1 MLVFEIL
8 NYLKNWLSYS
18 NLKYLICVLKEGRHV
33 EVKGNLVV
41 ESKFIDSARKQLAP
55 IQFCLFFCLFLGSD
69 DNSNQSSIA
78 DSSPVKQE
86 NSCST
91 SPTPEPTTVPHREN
105 SEAKT
110 DQSPDSKRGERLSI
124 KRRQSDTVAPEISP
138 QTAGRWQWC
147 QNGRSEG

>member
-1 MLVFEIL
+1 MSCEIYQSNKKL
-8 NYLKNWLSYS
+8 N
-18 NLKYLICVLKEGRHV
+18 
-33 EVKGNLVV
+33 
-41 ESKFIDSARKQLAP
+41 
-55 IQFCLFFCLFLGSD
+55 FCLSLLRPD

-110 DQSPDSKRGERLSI
+110 DQSPDSKRGETLP
-124 KRRQSDTVAPEISP
+124 VA
-138 QTAGRWQWC
+138 TDNC
-147 QNGRSEG
+147 TTDCF

>member
-1 MLVFEIL
+1 MIYHWLIISSTLKISTTFWQL
-8 NYLKNWLSYS
+8 NYYAYASNEMICSIFVTRVFRTFS
-18 NLKYLICVLKEGRHV
+18 NLCSLSHSPLL
-33 EVKGNLVV
+33 GNGTQNGFA
-41 ESKFIDSARKQLAP
+41 EHTRQL
-55 IQFCLFFCLFLGSD
+55 QEFNFLPVFSRSD

-110 DQSPDSKRGERLSI
+110 DQSPDSKRGETQ
-124 KRRQSDTVAPEISP
+124 KRQTRRVAP
-138 QTAGRWQWC
+138 AAC
-147 QNGRSEG
+147 M